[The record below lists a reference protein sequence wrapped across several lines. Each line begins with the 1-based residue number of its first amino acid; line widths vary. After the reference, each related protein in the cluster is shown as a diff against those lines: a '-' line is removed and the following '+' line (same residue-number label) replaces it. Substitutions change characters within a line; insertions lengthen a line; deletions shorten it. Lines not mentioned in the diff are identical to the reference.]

1 MLTQVT
7 LGHGSGRMTERDADR
22 LKGIWPGEEN
32 PLLLLVGVRGSVDLT
47 LTRIV
52 EGLSPEV

>member
-1 MLTQVT
+1 
-7 LGHGSGRMTERDADR
+7 MTERDADR